1 MAKLIGLPK
10 LSPTM
15 DEGTLVRWTKAEG
28 DAVDID
34 DLLAEVETDKA
45 TMEFRSFDKGTL
57 LKILADEGATLAP
70 DAPVAIIGAKGDDID
85 ALVAKAKG
93 GSAPAPDSEK
103 GTEKSNGASEGK
115 AKSEPAAAKGG
126 GEPAKDKQEAT
137 SDEDDSAEDSRVL
150 ASPLVRKLARE
161 RGLDLRSVD
170 GSGPGGRVIKRDLD
184 GQAEGASDGAAKQ
197 GESSS
202 SSAGKASTS
211 QGASATS
218 SAGVDASGLALPR
231 VEKASQMRKVI
242 ARRLTESKQ
251 QVPHFYLS
259 VDIDA
264 EPLVRF
270 REQLNAE
277 ASKAGGKVSFNDL
290 VVKAAAIALRRM
302 PKVNASFAGDELH
315 FHQRID
321 ISVAV
326 AVPDGLVTPVVRD
339 ADRLGTLDISKKIK
353 ELAEKARDKK
363 LKPEEMQNGTF
374 SVSNLGMYGIQ
385 NFQAVINPPEGG
397 ILAVGALR
405 DEAVIKDG
413 RVVPGKRMGLTLSCD
428 HRIVDGALAAEW
440 LSVLRGLLEAPLT
453 MLL

>member
-1 MAKLIGLPK
+1 
-10 LSPTM
+10 M

-93 GSAPAPDSEK
+93 GSAPAPD
-103 GTEKSNGASEGK
+103 
-115 AKSEPAAAKGG
+115 
-126 GEPAKDKQEAT
+126 AKDKGTAPDEAGAST
-137 SDEDDSAEDSRVL
+137 PAKPKADSKAAQGDKQAASGEDDSAADGRVL

-161 RGLDLRSVD
+161 RGLDLRTVD

-184 GQAEGASDGAAKQ
+184 SQ
-197 GESSS
+197 GESQPDAPKGGA
-202 SSAGKASTS
+202 SSAGAEL
-211 QGASATS
+211 
-218 SAGVDASGLALPR
+218 DAAGLALPR

-277 ASKAGGKVSFNDL
+277 AGKAGGKVSYNDL
-290 VVKAAAIALRRM
+290 VVKAAAVALRRV

-339 ADRLGTLDISKKIK
+339 ADRLGTLEISKKIK

-374 SVSNLGMYGIQ
+374 SVSNLGMFGIQ

-405 DEAVIKDG
+405 DEAVVKDG

-428 HRIVDGALAAEW
+428 HRIVDGALGAEW